1 MTGIAK
7 TAEDSERRNAEGF
20 PIVEAH
26 VPANRGNFHQ
36 EVDQSRGKN
45 DALPWVVLVAIV
57 TCTLGGVA
65 LGLGIG
71 ARDTANRAER
81 ESRLQR
87 LEIDEMKVAL
97 QVQGIKVHE
106 GSTP

>member
-1 MTGIAK
+1 M
-7 TAEDSERRNAEGF
+7 NAEADNRNDWGF
-20 PIVEAH
+20 PPIEVTAH
-26 VPANRGNFHQ
+26 EKANQTTN
-36 EVDQSRGKN
+36 VDQSVNKT
-45 DALPWVVLVAIV
+45 LPWVVLVAIV
-57 TCTLGGVA
+57 SCSLGGVG

-87 LEIDEMKVAL
+87 LEVDEMKVAL
-97 QVQGIKVHE
+97 QVQGIKTHE

>member
-1 MTGIAK
+1 M
-7 TAEDSERRNAEGF
+7 NAEPDDRNDYGF
-20 PIVEAH
+20 PPVEVTAH
-26 VPANRGNFHQ
+26 ERANQTTKVEQHIN
-36 EVDQSRGKN
+36 KPM
-45 DALPWVVLVAIV
+45 PWIVLVAIV
-57 TCTLGGVA
+57 SCSLGGVG

-81 ESRLQR
+81 ETRLQR
-87 LEIDEMKVAL
+87 LEVDELKVAL